1 MTSKKQS
8 KADESQEQ
16 EAQGWKGSFQ
26 RARAKAQAQEPEQHT
41 LPGVPVT
48 PKGTAP
54 MGNELAR
61 TPLFAPIKRGRRQIH
76 DKTRLPSPE
85 GISLWY
91 FGKQLD
97 VGDQDTYLTALM
109 LAKGLVPDAPV
120 RINRAEF
127 LRLMGR
133 KADGRTYKWLE
144 QSFDR
149 VATGRLYYDTPEERG
164 STPLLGPL
172 RYDKEVEEF
181 FFTIPKE
188 SLRAFGFQAFG
199 YVDMEKRRQIAHKTE
214 LAKWVQCYAVSHE
227 QGEHRITV
235 ATLKAWSG
243 YEGRIRDFRTYLA
256 TALAEL
262 VRVGVLDAWEFY
274 EDGKKVKWIR

>member
-8 KADESQEQ
+8 KTDEPQEQ

-26 RARAKAQAQEPEQHT
+26 RARAKAQEPEQHT

-61 TPLFAPIKRGRRQIH
+61 TPLFAPTKRGRRKIH
-76 DKTRLPSPE
+76 DMTTLPSPE

-97 VGDQDTYLTALM
+97 VGDQDTYLTAIM
-109 LAKGLVPDAPV
+109 LAKGQPPDTPIK
-120 RINRAEF
+120 INRAEF
-127 LRLMGR
+127 LKLMG
-133 KADGRTYKWLE
+133 KNQSGFAYKLLQ
-144 QSFDR
+144 QSFTR
-149 VATGRLYYDTPEERG
+149 VSTGRLFYDTPKEEG

-172 RYDKEVEEF
+172 RYDKETEEY

-199 YVDMEKRRQIAHKTE
+199 YVDMEKRRMISGKNTE
-214 LAKWVQCYAVSHE
+214 LAKWLQCYAVSH
-227 QGEHRITV
+227 QKGEHKIGV
-235 ATLKAWSG
+235 DNLKAWSG
-243 YEGRIRDFRTYLA
+243 FEGRTRQFRANLIE
-256 TALAEL
+256 ALAVL
-262 VRVGVLDAWEFY
+262 VRVGILDAWEFY
-274 EDGKKVKWIR
+274 EDDKKVKWIR